1 MTCSMTFR
9 SSDSVKAEPNR
20 SLVGAQWEPSRS
32 RSRVRPRAIVFNAI
46 LWAGHSYRSESIGS
60 RWAAFQAG

>member
-9 SSDSVKAEPNR
+9 SSDSVKAEPTR
-20 SLVGAQWEPSRS
+20 SLVGVQWEPSRS
-32 RSRVRPRAIVFNAI
+32 PVRVRPRVIVFDAI